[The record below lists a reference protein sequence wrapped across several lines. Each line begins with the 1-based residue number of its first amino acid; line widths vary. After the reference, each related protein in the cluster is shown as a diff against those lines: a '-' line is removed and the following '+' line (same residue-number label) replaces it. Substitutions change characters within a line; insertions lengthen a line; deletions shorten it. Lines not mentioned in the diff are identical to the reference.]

1 MKRFQ
6 KLTPT
11 QKRNFFAKKF
21 ADFILLSY
29 VCNVKTKLLNPLKI
43 GDYKMKAFKNQ
54 MSELMK
60 QAWMF
65 VRKYGMTMSE
75 AMKQAWKVLKLKALM
90 KKGIV
95 RFYFRKIDGS
105 VREAYG
111 TLMSSMLPPTKGT
124 GSSNPTTQCYY
135 DTEKEAYRC
144 FKVANLLS
152 IA

>member
-1 MKRFQ
+1 
-6 KLTPT
+6 
-11 QKRNFFAKKF
+11 
-21 ADFILLSY
+21 
-29 VCNVKTKLLNPLKI
+29 
-43 GDYKMKAFKNQ
+43 MKAFKNQ

-75 AMKQAWKVLKLKALM
+75 AMKQAWKVLKLKSLM

-105 VREAYG
+105 VREAWG
-111 TLMSSMLPPTKGT
+111 TLVESMLPPTKGT
-124 GSSNPTTQCYY
+124 GNSNPTTQCYY